1 MKKVLLITVLALA
14 VLCAACAAD
23 QGEGPILTGDA
34 TTITQVKVFYLG
46 EGKLAFDAEKDS
58 EQINKLV
65 EQLNKIST
73 AASTEPM
80 DGEAFTQ
87 PKYIIDVVYADG
99 SIDEIYSNENGD
111 FFFRIIDADDN
122 YFGGENS
129 KINNILEDY
138 KQYIEK

>member
-1 MKKVLLITVLALA
+1 MKKVLLIAVLALA

-23 QGEGPILTGDA
+23 QGEGPILTGD
-34 TTITQVKVFYLG
+34 TTTVTQVKVFYLS
-46 EGKLAFDAEKDS
+46 EGKLTLDTEENS
-58 EQINKLV
+58 EEVNEIT
-65 EQLNKIST
+65 EQLNKIAT

-80 DGEAFTQ
+80 DAEAFTQ
-87 PKYIIDVVYADG
+87 PKYIIDVIYADG
-99 SIDEIYSNENGD
+99 SVDEIYSNENGD

-129 KINNILEDY
+129 KINNILEGY